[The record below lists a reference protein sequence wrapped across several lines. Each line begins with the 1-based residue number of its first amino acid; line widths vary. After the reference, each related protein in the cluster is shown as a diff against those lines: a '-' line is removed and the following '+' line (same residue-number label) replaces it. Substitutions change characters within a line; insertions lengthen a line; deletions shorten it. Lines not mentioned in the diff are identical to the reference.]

1 MTTPADLYRTCR
13 VSACRLETLQHYD
26 VSGDEERQRAFLAG
40 EPLPP
45 PRQGK
50 ADDLALIAD
59 LRKRGQY
66 VGRVHV
72 VDRPLSDYVR
82 YELAVYAENVAAGE
96 DVRIA
101 DRSLHPE
108 LAPLA
113 QDFAIFD
120 AGTGRATVV
129 LFDYDSGGRV
139 RDYQV
144 VASDQETV
152 KRFRDQ
158 YHLALSLSVPL
169 SEFMAASLNR

>member
-13 VSACRLETLQHYD
+13 VSARRLETLQHYD
-26 VSGDEERQRAFLAG
+26 VPGDEERQRAFHAG
-40 EPLPP
+40 EQLPP

-50 ADDLALIAD
+50 LDDLKLIAE
-59 LRKRGQY
+59 LRKSGRQ

-82 YELAVYAENVAAGE
+82 YELAVYAENAAAGE

-108 LAPLA
+108 LASLA

-120 AGTGRATVV
+120 AGTTWATVV
-129 LFDYDSGGRV
+129 LFDYDNRGRV
-139 RDYQV
+139 RGYQV
-144 VASDQETV
+144 VASDPETE
-152 KRFRDQ
+152 KRCRDQ
-158 YHLALSLSVPL
+158 YDLALSRSVPL
-169 SEFMAASLNR
+169 SEFMAASLNL